1 MKLNMN
7 STRYNMQTWTCMALR
22 EALPK
27 ISYPGGFDRTKSRS
41 FGCGLLDR
49 FLQMMAFETFTAK
62 GEKSNVYL
70 L

>member
-1 MKLNMN
+1 
-7 STRYNMQTWTCMALR
+7 MALR

>member
-1 MKLNMN
+1 
-7 STRYNMQTWTCMALR
+7 MQTWTCMALR

-27 ISYPGGFDRTKSRS
+27 IISYPGGFDRTKSRS

-62 GEKSNVYL
+62 G
-70 L
+70 